1 MSLKKKAA
9 QINLGMLV
17 AGAVANS
24 GQSVNPLN
32 QAPSTSKSGMTAIG
46 MHAET
51 VYKDRKISA
60 ENDALKAELAGWAGA
75 TPAQKLDP
83 KLVKPSKWANRDERS
98 FQGKAWAAFT
108 NEILSSGGNVQPIK
122 VRGVLRENTSQ
133 SVTPLEGVLLENTL
147 LPAYEI
153 VFGHRRHRACLEL
166 GIPVFALVEAATDQE
181 LFAAMDRENRQRAD
195 LTVYEQGEM
204 YRRALDD
211 GLYPSLRKLAESL
224 GVHVG
229 NASESIRIAKLPE
242 PVLDAFESR
251 LDIQRRWAVPI
262 AEAVQKDP
270 DYVFALAKA
279 IEIERAQ
286 GQVVKSADVFKR
298 FTTTAGLPA
307 AALVKRYVPLTGRA
321 KLQVTRVGSKYK
333 FELDLLDAAM
343 ADRVEAAI
351 IQVMK
356 S

>member
-9 QINLGMLV
+9 QIDLGRLV
-17 AGAVANS
+17 AGAVANT
-24 GQSVNPLN
+24 GQSLNPLN
-32 QAPSTSKSGMTAIG
+32 QSPAATGMTSIG

-51 VYKDRKISA
+51 VYKDRKIA
-60 ENDALKAELAGWAGA
+60 LENEALKAEIAGWEGA

-98 FQGKAWAAFT
+98 FQGKEWDAFKE
-108 NEILSSGGNVQPIK
+108 EISSAGGNVQPIK

-133 SVTPLEGVLLENTL
+133 TATSAGGVLPENTL
-147 LPAYEI
+147 PRAYEI

-166 GIPVFALVEAATDQE
+166 GISVFALIEVATDRE
-181 LFAAMDRENRQRAD
+181 LFEAMDRENRQRAD

-211 GLYPSLRKLAESL
+211 GLYPSLRKLTESL
-224 GVHVG
+224 GVHLG
-229 NASESIRIAKLPE
+229 NASEAIRIAKLAE

-270 DYVFALAKA
+270 DYVFALAKTIA
-279 IEIERAQ
+279 TERAQ
-286 GQVVKSADVFKR
+286 GQVVRSADVFKR
-298 FTTTAGLPA
+298 LTTAAGLQISGAP
-307 AALVKRYVPLTGRA
+307 VKRAVPLTGRA
-321 KLQVTRVGSKYK
+321 KMQITSVGSKYK
-333 FELDLLDAAM
+333 FELYLLDAAM
-343 ADRVEAAI
+343 AERVEAAI
-351 IQVMK
+351 VK
-356 S
+356 AVKG

>member
-1 MSLKKKAA
+1 
-9 QINLGMLV
+9 
-17 AGAVANS
+17 
-24 GQSVNPLN
+24 
-32 QAPSTSKSGMTAIG
+32 MTAIG

-60 ENDALKAELAGWAGA
+60 ENEALRVELAGWAGA

-98 FQGKAWAAFT
+98 FQGKEWDAFKE
-108 NEILSSGGNVQPIK
+108 EISSAGGNVQPIR
-122 VRGVLRENTSQ
+122 VRGVLQENTSQ
-133 SVTPLEGVLLENTL
+133 AATSAGGVLPENT
-147 LPAYEI
+147 PHHAYEI

-166 GIPVFALVEAATDQE
+166 GISVFALIEAATDKE
-181 LFAAMDRENRQRAD
+181 LFEAMDRENRQRAD

-229 NASESIRIAKLPE
+229 NASEAIRIAKLPE

-262 AEAVQKDP
+262 AEVVQKDP
-270 DYVFALAKA
+270 DYVLALAKA
-279 IEIERAQ
+279 IELERAQ
-286 GQVVKSADVFKR
+286 GQDVKSADVFKR
-298 FTTTAGLPA
+298 LTTPSGLPA
-307 AALVKRYVPLTGRA
+307 GVAPVKRAVPLSGRA
-321 KLQVTRVGSKYK
+321 KLQVTSVGTKYK

-343 ADRVEAAI
+343 AERVEAAI
-351 IQVMK
+351 VK
-356 S
+356 AVKG